1 MEQQAVSS
9 DDEVMVDDEPVWKDE
24 TGGWRIGR
32 DAQITIRTGDR
43 LWLRGLA
50 LSTTRGL
57 QIGESTLLPNGGNNI
72 VRFMPSFACLVDLVC
87 LLAGVLFCPWPSS

>member
-1 MEQQAVSS
+1 
-9 DDEVMVDDEPVWKDE
+9 VDGEAVWKDE

-32 DAQITIRTGDR
+32 DAQITIRTDDR
-43 LWLRGLA
+43 LWLPLLA

-72 VRFMPSFACLVDLVC
+72 VRFVPSFAWLADLVCLVAC
-87 LLAGVLFCPWPSS
+87 LLAGVVFCPWPSSW